1 VVRLVRFLPHRL
13 RALAP
18 EAVAFG
24 VIGLANLGLY
34 YLIFNALIFI
44 GAVKSTVIATLV
56 TTYLAYLAN
65 RHWTYKDRP
74 RSALRREYT
83 LFFAVNMGGLLIQS
97 AGTGI
102 LKYGFGMGE
111 AHDRLAFN
119 IATTVCICTA
129 TLFRFW
135 TYRTF
140 VFAGTPATADELP
153 VVAPA
158 EGMPVHTP
166 HAHKVPAHRE
176 PADDLVEAELVDAE
190 LELAT
195 DEEFG
200 QLTAELSAEM
210 KAGETPTEGAAR
222 IH

>member
-1 VVRLVRFLPHRL
+1 MVRLVRFLPHRL
-13 RALAP
+13 QALAP
-18 EAVAFG
+18 EALAFG

-34 YLIFNALIFI
+34 YLIFNALFFI

-65 RHWTYKDRP
+65 RHWTYSDRP

-83 LFFAVNMGGLLIQS
+83 LFFAVNMAGLLIQS

-102 LKYGFGMGE
+102 LKYGFGMSE

-119 IATTVCICTA
+119 VATTVCICTA

-140 VFAGTPATADELP
+140 VFKGAPATAEVGVRPDLGVRAEISASAEPTADVPITETP
-153 VVAPA
+153 VA
-158 EGMPVHTP
+158 
-166 HAHKVPAHRE
+166 
-176 PADDLVEAELVDAE
+176 DLVETE
-190 LELAT
+190 LELAS
-195 DEEFG
+195 DEEFE
-200 QLTAELSAEM
+200 QLTAELTAEF
-210 KAGETPTEGAAR
+210 KADDAPAEDAAR

>member
-1 VVRLVRFLPHRL
+1 M
-13 RALAP
+13 AP

-102 LKYGFGMGE
+102 LKYGFDMSE

-140 VFAGTPATADELP
+140 VFAGASAAGEADELP

-158 EGMPVHTP
+158 EGVPVHAP
-166 HAHKVPAHRE
+166 HAHAVPAHRE
-176 PADDLVEAELVDAE
+176 PVDDLVDAELVDAE
-190 LELAT
+190 LELAA
-195 DEEFG
+195 DEEFE
-200 QLTAELSAEM
+200 QLTATLEAELE
-210 KAGETPTEGAAR
+210 AGETPTEGAAR